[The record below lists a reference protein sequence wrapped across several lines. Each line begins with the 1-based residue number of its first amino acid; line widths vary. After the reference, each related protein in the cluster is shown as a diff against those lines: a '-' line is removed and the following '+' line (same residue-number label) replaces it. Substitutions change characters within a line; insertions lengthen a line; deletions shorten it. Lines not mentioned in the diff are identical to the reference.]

1 VIILDTNVLSELMRS
16 DPDPSV
22 FAWVDTQPES
32 ALWTTSVNKAEVVHG
47 IALLPDGRRRTS
59 LAIVAEQ
66 VFEEDLEGRV
76 LPFDAA
82 AADHFGNIVASRRG
96 KGRPIQHFDAL
107 IAAIA
112 RGTGA
117 QLATRDID
125 GFADCELTIIN
136 PWTV

>member
-16 DPDPSV
+16 DPNPKV
-22 FAWVDTQPES
+22 FTWLDAQPEH
-32 ALWTTSVNKAEVVHG
+32 ALCTTSVNKAEVLHG
-47 IALLPDGRRRTS
+47 IALLPEGRRRSS

-66 VFEEDLEGRV
+66 VFEEDLDGRV

-82 AADHFGNIVASRRG
+82 AADHFGDIIAFRRD

-112 RGTGA
+112 RNTDA
-117 QLATRDID
+117 QLATRDVD
-125 GFADCELTIIN
+125 GFADCDLTIIN
-136 PWTV
+136 PWNP

>member
-1 VIILDTNVLSELMRS
+1 MRA
-16 DPDPSV
+16 DPNASV
-22 FAWVDTQPES
+22 FTWLNAQPES
-32 ALWTTSVNKAEVVHG
+32 ELWTTSVNKAEVRHG
-47 IALLPDGRRRTS
+47 IALLPEGRRRSS

-66 VFEEDLEGRV
+66 VFEEDLERRV

-82 AADHFGNIVASRRG
+82 AADHFGDIVAYCRS

-117 QLATRDID
+117 QLATRDVD

-136 PWTV
+136 PWTT